1 MRKRLLLIVLAF
13 TFLLVGCGATKP
25 ENERSEAD
33 QMKEKI
39 ENAMYEV
46 LGDDLKKLSEHEVVA
61 TLKYG
66 FKDGTGDGIQYHMIK
81 STYYEADPA
90 EVTGFNTEAIGVLFD
105 PEYADSVEEMQIKDR
120 PGCRYRVGEKSY
132 LCFTYDAEM
141 TYVLEYNADEVSDE
155 EILKMAE
162 SAETME

>member
-66 FKDGTGDGIQYHMIK
+66 
-81 STYYEADPA
+81 
-90 EVTGFNTEAIGVLFD
+90 L
-105 PEYADSVEEMQIKDR
+105 
-120 PGCRYRVGEKSY
+120 
-132 LCFTYDAEM
+132 
-141 TYVLEYNADEVSDE
+141 
-155 EILKMAE
+155 
-162 SAETME
+162 

>member
-46 LGDDLKKLSEHEVVA
+46 LGDDLKKCSCTVRKQA
-61 TLKYG
+61 TENK
-66 FKDGTGDGIQYHMIK
+66 
-81 STYYEADPA
+81 
-90 EVTGFNTEAIGVLFD
+90 
-105 PEYADSVEEMQIKDR
+105 R
-120 PGCRYRVGEKSY
+120 
-132 LCFTYDAEM
+132 
-141 TYVLEYNADEVSDE
+141 
-155 EILKMAE
+155 
-162 SAETME
+162 